1 MRILAGDI
9 GGTKA
14 QLQLIEC
21 RRPGLECARHFNS
34 LTQLY
39 SANPPANLKVIGE
52 QRFVCAEFESLES
65 IVNAFLDSLELNQTT
80 VDVACF
86 GLPGPVDGDRVE
98 LTNLPWILESHQI
111 QQACSISKVLFINDF
126 HAAALGVQLLRSD
139 QLTSLYPSVSTPNS
153 AISGHHLVIGAG
165 TGLGVAPVYFDGKQ
179 SRPVAHEG
187 GHFDFAPIS
196 DTQVHLLSW
205 LWQQY
210 EHVSYERILSGP
222 GLEALYHFFSLY
234 DDCPTSYQID
244 ASQNLKKNRVKTV
257 QNNSMGSVIA
267 EELSNDGRS
276 KSFQPL
282 SAEQIYVSA
291 ELGDP
296 VAEKAMIEFV
306 TVYGAFVG
314 AAALFWNAFQGVY
327 LAGGIAS
334 KISKWMQMPYFRQA
348 YLEKGRMTKVVA
360 SRPVFI
366 VNDPG
371 LGVKGAALF
380 AVQALADGS

>member
-14 QLQLIEC
+14 LLQLIEC
-21 RRPGLECARHFNS
+21 RRSDMECVQHFNS
-34 LTQLY
+34 LAQLY
-39 SANPPANLKVIGE
+39 SANPPPNIRLISE

-65 IVNAFLDSLELNQTT
+65 IINTFLDALNLNQIS
-80 VDVACF
+80 VEIACF
-86 GLPGPVDGDRVE
+86 GLPGPVDGERVE
-98 LTNLPWILESHQI
+98 LTNLPWIVESHQI
-111 QQACSISKVLFINDF
+111 EQACSISRVFLINDF
-126 HAAALGVQLLRSD
+126 HAAALGVQLLQPD
-139 QLTSLYPSVSTPNS
+139 QLTTLYSTEASGSQASVN
-153 AISGHHLVIGAG
+153 GHHLVIGAG
-165 TGLGVAPVYFDGKQ
+165 TGLGVASVYFDGE
-179 SRPVAHEG
+179 RAIPVAHEG

-196 DTQVHLLSW
+196 ETQVQLLSW

-210 EHVSYERILSGP
+210 EHVSYERVLSGP
-222 GLEALYHFFSLY
+222 GLESLYRFFSLY
-234 DDCPTSYQID
+234 DCPTTYRAD

-257 QNNSMGSVIA
+257 QNNLMGSVIA
-267 EELSNDGRS
+267 EELSSDDDS
-276 KSFQPL
+276 KSLQPL
-282 SAEQIYVSA
+282 SAEQIYKSA

-314 AAALFWNAFQGVY
+314 AAALFWNASQGVY
-327 LAGGIAS
+327 LAGGIAG
-334 KISKWMQMPYFRQA
+334 KIRKWMQMPYFEQA

-366 VNDPG
+366 VDDPG

-380 AVQALADGS
+380 AAQKLEIL